1 MEKTITIYKELVYE
15 AVDRRSAY
23 VGKNL
28 LNEEGNSLYKQVS
41 TTNSDR
47 DLLDT
52 FYLDA
57 ISNLTSSLKSMLNS
71 IYSQDGITTI
81 SLNLSQDFNERL
93 SDTISNDLI
102 SYLSL
107 NILAKWFSITA
118 PTLSAQYAE
127 SSSAYLN
134 AILQQL
140 FYKQPPKKNR

>member
-1 MEKTITIYKELVYE
+1 MEKIITIYKELVYE

-52 FYLDA
+52 FFQGA
-57 ISNLTSSLKSMLNS
+57 ISNLTSSLKSVLNS
-71 IYSQDGITTI
+71 ICTQDGITTI
-81 SLNLSQDFNERL
+81 SLNLSQDFNEGL

-118 PTLSAQYAE
+118 PNLSVQYAE
-127 SSSAYLN
+127 SSSVYLN
-134 AILQQL
+134 TILQQL